1 MKKFIKNK
9 LSRIWFIVTCVILAL
24 LIVVTSLSSTVFYR
38 AICTFLGEERNSIS
52 GEGGGEYFATEYN
65 TKEKAVE
72 YANGITRRI
81 AEEGFVLLKNEKGAL
96 PLKTSAADKKK
107 ISVFGKN
114 SVNLA
119 YAGSGSAGGDTSKAK
134 TLYDSLEAAG
144 YSYNT
149 QLKDFYEDNSR
160 SGNGRGDNPKIE
172 SGDGIAGFATGETPV
187 SMYSGLEGS
196 YADSD
201 MALVVF
207 SRIGGEGYD
216 LPTTMHKSFADAS
229 KVDGAASA
237 DDHYFELDQNEQDML
252 QMVCEKFDKVVV
264 IINSSSPMELG
275 FLDAASDGDNTMNGY
290 DYASHIDG
298 AVWIGFPGVDGIMAL
313 GKILNGDVNPSGRL
327 VDTYAKDFTKIPSYE
342 NTGLHGNSGTDLYS
356 GSSEHFVDYEEGIYV
371 GYRYFETRYET
382 EQENGDKWYSE
393 NVAFPFGYGLSYT
406 NFSWEI
412 TDKKPAEN
420 SEISADTEFSVT
432 VKVTNDKNG
441 VAGKDVIQLYIA
453 APYTGKLE
461 KASKVLVGFIKT
473 DELVPGESKEY
484 TVTFDSY
491 DFASFDAYGKV
502 EAGYVGYL
510 LEEGNYNVILGKN
523 AHDEIARISY
533 SVNSTVK
540 FPDGINTEIKPLFA
554 DAAEELKTLSRSD
567 WDNTWPERRKD
578 SEKSLSAELKSRID
592 SLDSGNPFTADSEEV
607 KEADL
612 SFARAKKTSPVQLW
626 QLFGKEYDDPLWDE
640 LLKNITISS
649 MFEMCSN
656 MGSFGTIAIDYIG
669 KIKTLEEDGPN
680 GFSNFLAKTDV
691 YDTCLYASECVLAA
705 TWNTELAKAM
715 GDSIGNE
722 GLVGNAKSGSDFKAY
737 SGWYAPGV
745 NIHRSPFGGRN
756 SEYYSEDGL
765 LTGIMAANVI
775 KGASEKGVYC
785 YMKHFAV
792 NESETHRA
800 GVCTWLTEQSLR
812 EIYLKGF
819 EIAVKRGNANAVMSS
834 FNRIGARWTGG
845 DYRLLTT
852 VLRDEWGFKGAVIT
866 DFADKAY
873 MNNKQMT
880 YAGGDIRLGNL
891 EGKNWVD
898 TSNPVDVYMLK
909 RATKNVLY
917 ITANSA
923 AINGLGDGVQVSVLM
938 PYWQIALII
947 VDCVIV
953 VGLVVWGFF
962 VIRKF
967 VKGKK
972 EIEVTEL
979 NTNIDTQSE

>member
-1 MKKFIKNK
+1 MKEFFKNK
-9 LSRIWFIVTCVILAL
+9 MTRIWFIVTSVVLVF
-24 LIVVTSLSSTVFYR
+24 LIVLTSLASTVLYR
-38 AICTFLGEERNSIS
+38 AICTFLGEERNGIS
-52 GEGGGEYFATEYN
+52 GEGGNYYSTEYD
-65 TKEKAVE
+65 TKEKAVKR
-72 YANGITRRI
+72 ANDVTRNI
-81 AEEGFVLLKNEKGAL
+81 AEEGFVLLKNENDIL
-96 PLKTSAADKKK
+96 PLKTSASDKKK

-114 SVNLA
+114 SVNLS

-134 TLYDSLEAAG
+134 TIYDSLEAAG
-144 YSYNT
+144 YAYNA
-149 QLKDFYEDNSR
+149 QLKAFYEDNSR
-160 SGNGRGDNPKIE
+160 SGSGRGDNPKIE

-187 SMYSGLEGS
+187 SAYAGLESS

-216 LPTTMHKSFADAS
+216 LPTTMRKSFSDAS

-237 DDHYFELDQNEQDML
+237 DDHYFELDQNEQDLL
-252 QMVCEKFDKVVV
+252 QTVCEKFNKVVV

-275 FLDAASDGDNTMNGY
+275 FLDAADDGDGTMNDY

-298 AVWIGFPGVDGIMAL
+298 AIWIGFPGVEGIMAL
-313 GKILNGDVNPSGRL
+313 GKLLNGEVNPSGRL
-327 VDTYAKDFTKIPSYE
+327 IDTYAKDFTKIPSYE
-342 NTGLHGNSGTDLYS
+342 NTGLHGNSGTDLYT
-356 GSSEHFVDYEEGIYV
+356 GSNEHFSDYEEGIYV
-371 GYRYFETRYET
+371 GYRYFETRYQT
-382 EQENGDKWYSE
+382 EKESGDKWYSE

-412 TDKKPAEN
+412 VDKKPAEN
-420 SEISADTEFSVT
+420 TAITAETQFSVT

-441 VAGKDVIQLYIA
+441 VKGKDVIQLYMA
-453 APYTGKLE
+453 LPYTGKIE
-461 KASKVLVGFIKT
+461 KAAKVLVGFIKT
-473 DELVPGESKEY
+473 EELEPGESKEY
-484 TVTFDSY
+484 TVSFDSY
-491 DFASFDAYGKV
+491 EFASFDSYGKV
-502 EAGYVGYL
+502 EADYAGYL
-510 LEEGNYNVILGKN
+510 LEAGDYKLILGKN
-523 AHDEIARISY
+523 AHDETSVVNY
-533 SVNSTVK
+533 SVGGTVK
-540 FPDGINTEIKPLFA
+540 FPDGASVRVKPLFA
-554 DAAEELKTLSRSD
+554 DAEAGLKVLSRSD
-567 WDNTWPERRKD
+567 WEGTWPERRD
-578 SEKSLSAELKSRID
+578 VSEKQLSNELKQCIE
-592 SLDSGNPFTADSEEV
+592 SLDSGNPLTAESNEV

-626 QLFGKEYDDPLWDE
+626 QLFGKDYDDKLWDE

-656 MGSFGTIAIDYIG
+656 MGSFGTVAIDYIG

-680 GFSNFLAKTDV
+680 GFSNFLAKNDV
-691 YDTCLYASECVLAA
+691 FDTCLYASECVLAA

-722 GLVGNAKSGSDFKAY
+722 GLVGNAKSGNDFKPY

-765 LTGIMAANVI
+765 LTGVMAANVI

-792 NESETHRA
+792 NENETHRA

-819 EIAVKRGNANAVMSS
+819 EIAVKKGNANAVMSS

-909 RATKNVLY
+909 RATKNVLF

-938 PYWQIALII
+938 PYWQIALIVI
-947 VDCVIV
+947 DCIIV
-953 VGLVVWGFF
+953 VGLAVWGVFA
-962 VIRKF
+962 VRKAL
-967 VKGKK
+967 KK
-972 EIEVTEL
+972 PE
-979 NTNIDTQSE
+979 